1 MSEAISQ
8 DRERCQLLFRLM
20 KNAMLYRA
28 ARAESG
34 RFILVIRDTK
44 GDAKAAEEATR
55 NFEQEKVNLIY
66 TTRTS
71 VTIAAKRATTDIP
84 IVFCAGTDP
93 VVLGLVDSFAKSG
106 GRLTGVYEPGTDI
119 TAKRLEILKEIVAKL
134 RQIVTFHCA
143 EKGSKTIERLEQT
156 KDSQDSFADASS
168 QSGASLRKSPTR
180 VSCTGERR
188 RSLFRKLG

>member
-8 DRERCQLLFRLM
+8 DRKRCQLLFRLM

-71 VTIAAKRATTDIP
+71 
-84 IVFCAGTDP
+84 
-93 VVLGLVDSFAKSG
+93 LSQH
-106 GRLTGVYEPGTDI
+106 
-119 TAKRLEILKEIVAKL
+119 KRLRGRVQQVQKSHPRFPA
-134 RQIVTFHCA
+134 T
-143 EKGSKTIERLEQT
+143 LE
-156 KDSQDSFADASS
+156 
-168 QSGASLRKSPTR
+168 G
-180 VSCTGERR
+180 
-188 RSLFRKLG
+188 